1 MFLRKRMD
9 KTSFCLMKKV
19 FREGLCSVN
28 LNNKCTDDSFGTSWP
43 LEFHTIH
50 FEVTLQFDNFIAM
63 FN

>member
-1 MFLRKRMD
+1 
-9 KTSFCLMKKV
+9 MKKV

-63 FN
+63 FNQILN